1 MTRLLPRAVSAAA
14 LVAAVLCHP
23 APAGATAAPPG
34 ADTPFT
40 TYEAENAFTNGA
52 RLGPGYAFT
61 TLVAEA
67 SGRRAVS
74 LRAGQWVE
82 FVLSARADAINVRY
96 SLPDGS
102 PDATLRVTIGASPG
116 ALNVSSPGSLPSA
129 SIGASLDS
137 SPGGS
142 IGASLGSLPG
152 GWNGVSAGALPGGSN
167 DASAGALPGGS
178 NGVSPG
184 ALPGGWNGASPG
196 SLPGASTGSS
206 AGVELPVTAR
216 YSHVYGNF
224 PYTNNP
230 ADGGEH
236 HYFDDTH
243 ALLGRTVPAGSRVR
257 LTASTSISIDLADFE
272 LVGRSSMKPDGFVD
286 VVDFGADPTGV
297 VDSGPAVQSAL
308 DAGKAQG
315 RGVWLPA
322 GTYRVPR
329 HLTASG
335 VTVRGAGPWH
345 TVLSGRGVGVYGDGS
360 AAVHLADFAIAG
372 DTVVRDDST
381 SDSGLG
387 GVMGSGS
394 TVDNVWIEHTKV
406 GMWFDGPSDGLTV
419 SHARIQNTMADG
431 VNLHNGVAHTTIR
444 DTYVRNTGDDGL
456 AMWSDANA
464 DHDNAF
470 VHDTVVAPLLANAFA
485 VYGGR
490 DNAVTDSVA
499 ADTVT
504 QGGGIHVGN
513 RFGAVPLA
521 GTTTI
526 ARNVILRAGALVPNP
541 PEEVAA
547 LWFYAADAPMAGA
560 IDVHDVS
567 IVDSPFA
574 AVQFFG
580 QRIDNVRLDRVAV
593 IRAGT
598 FALQR
603 QSPGSARLS
612 WLVAAGLGASGQYS
626 CGSGFLLERGPGN
639 LGWSS
644 SRCGFPPAGALRL
657 SADALDFGNLA
668 LHSTATRTVTVGNPG
683 PDPIV
688 IRGLHTPP
696 GYTATTP
703 CTRIPV
709 GGTCTV
715 TVGFN
720 PEHAG
725 IFADRIML
733 ETSSP
738 AGPYVV
744 SVRGIGFDPDGNLAL
759 GQQIASS
766 SQALSW
772 LGPANLVDGDSGTYF
787 ESAGNAFPQTVTLD
801 LGDERTVGRLVL
813 RLPANWG
820 TRTER
825 IAVSNGTAPLVAAA
839 GYTLNPDTG
848 NAVTI
853 TFPPTT
859 LRTLTLTFTAN
870 DGWPAAQLSEL
881 EVYAH

>member
-1 MTRLLPRAVSAAA
+1 MTRLLPRFAFAAA
-14 LVAAVLCHP
+14 LVAAAVAYP
-23 APAGATAAPPG
+23 ASPAGAAVAPPG

-40 TYEAENAFTNGA
+40 TYEAENALTNGT
-52 RLGPGYAFT
+52 RVGPSYAFT
-61 TLVAEA
+61 TLAAEA
-67 SGRRAVS
+67 SGRRAVT

-82 FVLSARADAINVRY
+82 FGLTVRADAINVRY
-96 SLPDGS
+96 SVPDGS
-102 PDATLRVTIGASPG
+102 PDAKLRV
-116 ALNVSSPGSLPSA
+116 
-129 SIGASLDS
+129 
-137 SPGGS
+137 
-142 IGASLGSLPG
+142 
-152 GWNGVSAGALPGGSN
+152 
-167 DASAGALPGGS
+167 
-178 NGVSPG
+178 
-184 ALPGGWNGASPG
+184 
-196 SLPGASTGSS
+196 STGVDLS
-206 AGVELPVTAR
+206 LTAR

-236 HYFDDTH
+236 HYFDDAH
-243 ALLGRTVPAGSRVR
+243 ALLGRAVSAGSRVR
-257 LTASTSISIDLADFE
+257 LTATAAITIDLADFE
-272 LVGRSSMKPDGFVD
+272 LAGPPVARPAGFLSAA
-286 VVDFGADPTGV
+286 DFGADPSGAA
-297 VDSGPAVQSAL
+297 DSGAAL
-308 DAGKAQG
+308 QAAIDAGKAQG
-315 RGVWLPA
+315 KGVWLPA
-322 GTYRVPR
+322 GNYLVPR
-329 HLTASG
+329 HLTVSG
-335 VTVRGAGPWH
+335 VTVRGAGTWH
-345 TVLSGRGVGVYGDGS
+345 TVLRGAGVGVYGAGTE
-360 AAVHLADFAIAG
+360 AVHLAGFAIAG

-387 GVMGSGS
+387 GVMGGGS

-419 SHARIQNTMADG
+419 SHARIQDTMADG
-431 VNLHNGVAHTTIR
+431 VNLHNGVAHTVIR

-464 DHDNAF
+464 DHDNQF
-470 VHDTVVAPLLANAFA
+470 VHDTVIAPLLANGFA
-485 VYGGR
+485 IYGGH

-526 ARNVILRAGALVPNP
+526 ARNVLLRAGNLVPNP
-541 PEEVAA
+541 PEEIAA
-547 LWFYAADAPMAGA
+547 LWFYAADAPMTGA

-580 QRIDNVRLDRVAV
+580 QRIDNVRLDRVAI

-598 FALQR
+598 FALQL
-603 QSPGSARLS
+603 QSPGKASLS
-612 WLVAAGLGASGQYS
+612 WVVAAGLGAAGRYD
-626 CGSGFLLERGPGN
+626 CGSGFVLDRGPGN
-639 LGWSS
+639 LGWST

-657 SADALDFGNLA
+657 STDSVDFGNQA
-668 LHSTATRTVTVGNPG
+668 LHNAKSTTLTIINPG
-683 PDPIV
+683 PSPIN
-688 IRGLHTPP
+688 IRALRAPA

-703 CTRIPV
+703 CTTIPV

-715 TVGFN
+715 TVTFT
-720 PEHAG
+720 PDHAG
-725 IFADRIML
+725 VYADRLML
-733 ETSSP
+733 DTTSP

-744 SVRGIGFDPDGNLAL
+744 ALRGVGFDPDGNLAL
-759 GQQIASS
+759 GQQITSS

-772 LGPANLVDGDSGTYF
+772 LGPANLVDGDPGTYF
-787 ESAGNAFPQTVTLD
+787 ESANNAFPQTVTLD
-801 LGDERTVGRLVL
+801 LGDIRTVDRIVVK
-813 RLPANWG
+813 LPSNWG

-825 IAVSNGTAPLVAAA
+825 IAVASGTTPLPNAGSTPLVPAAD
-839 GYTLNPDTG
+839 YTLNPDTG
-848 NAVTI
+848 NAVQI
-853 TFPPTT
+853 TFPSTT